1 MARVKEENYFD
12 MFAVSVDFSCE
23 IANKFMELVENYTDV
38 ENKVVKIHD
47 IEHRADQHFHKIFSQ
62 LSKSFITPI
71 EREDILVLS
80 QSTDNLTD
88 AIEGLAFCFYMLN
101 ITELRDDVKP
111 FAALIIK
118 SCDHLRSALI
128 EFKQFKKSHD
138 ISQKIVDVNN
148 IEEEGDR
155 FYHKAVRRL
164 HEEEKDALTIMKWR
178 EIYDKLENCLDAC
191 EDVADNL
198 EGIILK
204 NS

>member
-1 MARVKEENYFD
+1 
-12 MFAVSVDFSCE
+12 
-23 IANKFMELVENYTDV
+23 
-38 ENKVVKIHD
+38 
-47 IEHRADQHFHKIFSQ
+47 
-62 LSKSFITPI
+62 
-71 EREDILVLS
+71 
-80 QSTDNLTD
+80 
-88 AIEGLAFCFYMLN
+88 MLN